1 MTQGRIIAAV
11 ISLCTL
17 VIIAACGIESFIYLY
32 PVNYRD
38 FEPSSV
44 SANNY
49 FSFRTTDEK
58 NEAESSGYFKGYE
71 IYYRIYNNDA
81 ARVTD
86 KSLINNYNSD
96 KPTEAYSYLITTK
109 QYQRLT
115 CTVRS
120 NDMPLIPG
128 STVNR
133 QVIVRLEK
141 YNDQE
146 PQISVAGDTSLYGT
160 PIRTNN
166 GTLSTDKLFDLDE
179 IDSGDSDF
187 TYSATWDKNGTG
199 KKLAYVEAYVLAY
212 GYDESYKS
220 LYSELFELGCI
231 TLTEK

>member
-1 MTQGRIIAAV
+1 MTRGRIIAAV
-11 ISLCTL
+11 MSLCAF

-32 PVNYRD
+32 PVTYRD
-38 FEPSSV
+38 FEPSGDGQY
-44 SANNY
+44 NY
-49 FSFRTTDEK
+49 FSFRTSDEK
-58 NEAESSGYFKGYE
+58 NESESTGYFKGFE
-71 IYYRIYNNDA
+71 IYYRIYNNDTT
-81 ARVTD
+81 RISD
-86 KSLINNYNSD
+86 KTLINNYNTD

-120 NDMPLIPG
+120 DDTPLIPG
-128 STVNR
+128 TDTNR
-133 QVIVRLEK
+133 QVIVRLEQF
-141 YNDQE
+141 NDQV

-160 PIRTNN
+160 PIRTNS

-187 TYSATWDKNGTG
+187 TYSSSWDKNGTG

-212 GYDESYKS
+212 GYDAAYKS
-220 LYSELFELGCI
+220 LYSELYELGCI